1 MDFTPHTDADV
12 TRMLTALGMSDPA
25 DLFEHLPA
33 EVLLDAPLDLPD
45 PLSELEVMRHIDR
58 IGMDNGADLVCFA
71 GGGIYDHY
79 LPPVVRALTLRPEF
93 VTSYTPYQSEFSQ
106 GVLQALFEY
115 QSMVA
120 EIFGLP
126 VANASLYDGAT
137 AGLEAVN
144 LAVAATR
151 RDTVWLSRGLAPHTR
166 SVIGTFCRA
175 RDITVV
181 EHPIV
186 AGRTAWAQDAPGPPA
201 AVVFSQPGYLGV
213 VEDYE
218 AAVGVA
224 RDTGALAAAAVDP
237 MLLGVLRSPGSAG
250 CDIAFAEG
258 QPLGNPMSFGGP
270 ALGMFATTTQL
281 LRRIPGRLAGKTA
294 DAAGN
299 VAYTLTLRTREQD
312 IRREKASSNIC
323 TNQSLNAIAAAVHLA
338 WLGPGGLAE
347 TGRRSV
353 EKAHYLADRLSSIE
367 GVQIGTD
374 APFAREFPLLTP
386 EDPDRLVS
394 AMAARGYLAGI
405 PLPTDYPEYPGGL
418 LVAVTEKRT
427 REELDGYADA
437 LEEVLT
443 HG

>member
-1 MDFTPHTDADV
+1 
-12 TRMLTALGMSDPA
+12 
-25 DLFEHLPA
+25 
-33 EVLLDAPLDLPD
+33 
-45 PLSELEVMRHIDR
+45 
-58 IGMDNGADLVCFA
+58 
-71 GGGIYDHY
+71 
-79 LPPVVRALTLRPEF
+79 
-93 VTSYTPYQSEFSQ
+93 
-106 GVLQALFEY
+106 
-115 QSMVA
+115 
-120 EIFGLP
+120 
-126 VANASLYDGAT
+126 
-137 AGLEAVN
+137 
-144 LAVAATR
+144 
-151 RDTVWLSRGLAPHTR
+151 
-166 SVIGTFCRA
+166 
-175 RDITVV
+175 
-181 EHPIV
+181 
-186 AGRTAWAQDAPGPPA
+186 
-201 AVVFSQPGYLGV
+201 VVFSQPGYLGV